1 MRDNTLPDKRSCVMS
16 VPIGS
21 LVLFAHKGCL
31 SGVTI
36 LGQAAV
42 TGLPPAHALPRAD
55 PDRVVLVQ
63 TQEQLQQYFAGRR
76 RCFHLPI
83 DLSGLPAFT
92 RRVLEILQA
101 VPFGASITYGELAA
115 RAGTPGAAR
124 AVGQAMAANPLPII
138 IPCHRV
144 LAVGG
149 KLGGYSGG
157 GGVNTKAWLLRFEQD
172 NHRLC

>member
-1 MRDNTLPDKRSCVMS
+1 MRDNTLLDKRSCAMT

-21 LVLFAHKGCL
+21 LVLCAHKGCL

-36 LGQAAV
+36 LDPAAV
-42 TGLPPAHALPRAD
+42 TDLPPAHALPGAD
-55 PDRVVLVQ
+55 PDRVVLMQ
-63 TQEQLQQYFAGRR
+63 AQEQLEQYFAGQR

-83 DLSGLPAFT
+83 DLSGLPPFT
-92 RRVLEILQA
+92 RRVLETLQA
-101 VPFGASITYGELAA
+101 VPFGASITYGELAV
-115 RAGTPGAAR
+115 RAGTPRAAR

-149 KLGGYSGG
+149 RLGGYSGG
-157 GGVNTKAWLLRFEQD
+157 GGVNTKTWLLRFEQG
-172 NHRLC
+172 NCRLC